1 MNGTDLKFKIT
12 LTDGTEVEQNVRV
25 YNGKSAYEVWLDQGN
40 TGTLL
45 DYLASLKG
53 DPGEK
58 GDDGPAGPVA
68 RVDGID
74 PQFGGN
80 VILSRPAQMY
90 LGGSTTTLTPVVK
103 KLQNETLYIRAEQG
117 GIVTV
122 DLKNWVVSEMLPQYN
137 LRLIFATNNTGT
149 IRIKAPNT
157 YMYWLDGSYT
167 TPKDIAVGYN
177 LQVYDIFN
185 SVGSGPMIVK
195 KYPQVY

>member
-12 LTDGTEVEQNVRV
+12 LTDGTETEQTVRIF
-25 YNGKSAYEVWLDQGN
+25 NGLSAYEVWLADGN
-40 TGTLL
+40 EGTLD
-45 DYLASLKG
+45 DYFASLKG
-53 DPGEK
+53 DK
-58 GDDGPAGPVA
+58 GDQGDKGDPGPVA
-68 RVDGID
+68 TVEGIA
-74 PQFGGN
+74 PVNSN
-80 VILSRPAQMY
+80 VTLSRPAQMY

-103 KLQNETLYIRAEQG
+103 KLQNETLYIRAESG
-117 GIVTV
+117 GVVTV
-122 DLKNWVVSEMLPQYN
+122 DLANWVVSQMLPQYN

-167 TPKDIAVGYN
+167 TPKDIAASGN

-185 SVGSGPMIVK
+185 SIGSAPMIVK

>member
-12 LTDGTEVEQNVRV
+12 LTDGTETEQTVRIF
-25 YNGKSAYEVWLDQGN
+25 NGLSAYEVWLADGN
-40 TGTLL
+40 EGTLE

-53 DPGEK
+53 DPGDK
-58 GDDGPAGPVA
+58 GDTGPAGPVA

-80 VILSRPAQMY
+80 VILSRPSQIY
-90 LGGSTTTLTPVVK
+90 LGGSTTTLTPVIK
-103 KLQNETLYIRAEQG
+103 KLQNETLYIRAEGG

-122 DLKNWVVSEMLPQYN
+122 DLKNWVVSEMLPQFN

-149 IRIKAPNT
+149 IRIKPPNT

-167 TPKDIAVGYN
+167 TPKDIAVGHN

-185 SVGSGPMIVK
+185 SVGSVPVIVK